1 MEETVRPARVLVV
14 DDEPSVL
21 RALEVILRK
30 KGHEV
35 VALDSPIAA
44 TQRLATEDFD
54 VAMLDI
60 RMPELS
66 GIELLNA
73 VKHRRPE
80 IEVIMMTGHA
90 TVDTALAAMKAGA
103 HDYLIKPFIE
113 KPDDVEHVAY
123 VVARA
128 AERKRLQDRNRELE
142 TRLEALETT
151 QGLVGTS
158 GPMREVGRMIE
169 AVAYSAATVLVQG
182 ESGTGKELV
191 ARALHARSPR
201 RAQPVR
207 GPELRRA
214 HRDPARE
221 RALRPREGGLHRRQ
235 PRPQGA
241 LRVGQRRHHLP
252 RRDRRHP
259 ALHPGPPA
267 ARAAGGGDQEGRVHR
282 PGQGRRARHRRH
294 PPRPAQAGPG
304 REVPRGPLLP
314 AERHRHPAPAAARPA
329 RRRPAAGP
337 PLRAPLLR
345 PAGQEGA
352 DARPRGH
359 RAALRLPVAGQRARA
374 RERHRA
380 GRGALP
386 RRLRPAH
393 RPAPVDHRADRAGP
407 ARGRAARATTP
418 SCSPRATPP
427 PRTTRCGT
435 SRSATSRR

>member
-21 RALEVILRK
+21 KALEMILRK
-30 KGHEV
+30 KGHDV

-44 TQRLATEDFD
+44 MQRLANEDFD

-158 GPMREVGRMIE
+158 GPMRDVG
-169 AVAYSAATVLVQG
+169 A
-182 ESGTGKELV
+182 
-191 ARALHARSPR
+191 HD
-201 RAQPVR
+201 R
-207 GPELRRA
+207 G
-214 HRDPARE
+214 
-221 RALRPREGGLHRRQ
+221 GGL
-235 PRPQGA
+235 
-241 LRVGQRRHHLP
+241 QRRH
-252 RRDRRHP
+252 
-259 ALHPGPPA
+259 
-267 ARAAGGGDQEGRVHR
+267 
-282 PGQGRRARHRRH
+282 
-294 PPRPAQAGPG
+294 
-304 REVPRGPLLP
+304 
-314 AERHRHPAPAAARPA
+314 
-329 RRRPAAGP
+329 
-337 PLRAPLLR
+337 
-345 PAGQEGA
+345 
-352 DARPRGH
+352 
-359 RAALRLPVAGQRARA
+359 RARA
-374 RERHRA
+374 GRERHRQGA
-380 GRGALP
+380 RRPRDARPQPAPRPALRGRSTAAPSP
-386 RRLRPAH
+386 RRCS
-393 RPAPVDHRADRAGP
+393 RA
-407 ARGRAARATTP
+407 
-418 SCSPRATPP
+418 SS
-427 PRTTRCGT
+427 
-435 SRSATSRR
+435 SAT